1 VAIVADDLTGA
12 LDAAAPFAGRGAG
25 TRVVVALEHLEAL
38 LDAWRGSLPEVIAVN
53 TESRHLDASV
63 AAERVTLA
71 TALLSR
77 ISPEVWFKKID
88 STLRGQVVA
97 ECLAMREACERRL
110 LLAPAVPAQGR
121 ILRDAEVRVEGV
133 PLAST
138 AYGGDAR
145 SAPPLG
151 PLDEVFARHG
161 LPLSRYPARS
171 DDGLPG
177 TDCVADAES
186 DHDLDR
192 LQEASRSDAADWL
205 MVGAAGL
212 AAAIARH
219 LFGQPRPSLR
229 IPLETR
235 SRVYA
240 VGSRSP
246 LAVAQVNRLSH
257 AEPTLTIV
265 EALETSLSA
274 PTVRPDLV
282 IPGGPPHQAH
292 DAEEVAKA
300 MAMRVEAAVGQW
312 PPGPGLLFLTG
323 GDIAMEVLSRLGV
336 TFIQVD
342 AEWSPGV
349 ATGFLEGDRQRWVMT
364 KAGGFGHPNLLV
376 ELEAC
381 LGSPDT
387 GPTESRQNGN
397 GYGAKERARDSIG
410 GLSPRMV
417 ALSGTKR

>member
-1 VAIVADDLTGA
+1 MNACRVAIVADDLTGA

-38 LDAWRGSLPEVIAVN
+38 LDTWGCSLPEVIAVN
-53 TESRHLDASV
+53 TQSRHLDASL
-63 AAERVTLA
+63 AAERVALA

-97 ECLAMREACERRL
+97 ECLAMREACGRRL
-110 LLAPAVPAQGR
+110 LLSPAVPAQGR
-121 ILRDAEVRVEGV
+121 ILRDAEVRVEGI

-138 AYGGDAR
+138 AYGEDAR

-151 PLDEVFARHG
+151 PLDAVFARQG
-161 LPLSRYPARS
+161 YPLSRYPARS
-171 DDGLPG
+171 DEGLPA

-192 LQEASRSDAADWL
+192 LQEASRADAADWL

-212 AAAIARH
+212 ATAIARR
-219 LFGQPRPSLR
+219 LFGQPRPGRR
-229 IPLETR
+229 IPRDRL
-235 SRVYA
+235 SRLYA
-240 VGSRSP
+240 MGSRSP
-246 LAVAQVNRLSH
+246 RAAEQVKRLCR
-257 AEPTLTIV
+257 AEPALTIV
-265 EALETSLSA
+265 EALESSGA
-274 PTVRPDLV
+274 ASPVRPDLV
-282 IPGGPPHQAH
+282 IPGRSPHQVQ
-292 DAEEVAKA
+292 DAEEVAQA
-300 MAMRVEAAVGQW
+300 MAIRVEAAVGQW

-323 GDIAMEVLSRLGV
+323 GDIAMAVLSRLGV

-349 ATGFLEGDRQRWVMT
+349 ATGHLEGDRRRWVMT
-364 KAGGFGHPNLLV
+364 KAGGFGHPDLLV

-381 LGSPDT
+381 LGSPFAS
-387 GPTESRQNGN
+387 EQERQ
-397 GYGAKERARDSIG
+397 
-410 GLSPRMV
+410 
-417 ALSGTKR
+417 